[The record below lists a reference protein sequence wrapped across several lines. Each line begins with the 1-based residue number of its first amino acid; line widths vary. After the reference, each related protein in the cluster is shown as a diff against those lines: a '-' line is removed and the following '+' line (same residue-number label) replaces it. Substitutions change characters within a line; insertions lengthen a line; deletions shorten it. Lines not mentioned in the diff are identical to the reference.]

1 MLHMQTDDVVN
12 PVPVTVLSGFLGA
25 GKTTVLN
32 RLLAASGGRR
42 IAVIVNDLG
51 EVNIDADLLRRGAL
65 KHVEAEMVEMHN
77 GCICCTLRSDLLDE
91 ITRLASLGFDH
102 IVIESTG
109 IGEPLAI
116 AETFTFELEDGSTLG
131 DVAAIDAMITL
142 VDGVGF
148 LAEWKAGRS
157 LAEVGQGLGPEDGRS
172 ITDLL
177 VAQVEFANV
186 LVISKIDRT
195 TAAKLDELEAVLRAL
210 NPDATILRAVQGNV
224 PLSELLD
231 TGAFDMDEARRAP
244 GWMATLRDDKPPET
258 LEYGIE
264 SFVYRARRPFHAER
278 VWAWL
283 NEPGQ
288 WNNVL
293 RSKGFFWLCT
303 RMGVVGA
310 WSQAGGS
317 AACEAAGTWF
327 AATPVDSWPDDP
339 EILVEVNKS
348 WVDPWGDRRQEL
360 VFIGQ
365 HLDRERISA
374 SLDTCLLTD
383 DELAEGEDAWSRYA
397 DPFPEWTPPEVDDAP
412 DASVEADTANV
423 DEVAA

>member
-1 MLHMQTDDVVN
+1 MLHMQLDDLPA

-32 RLLAASGGRR
+32 RLLGASDGRR
-42 IAVIVNDLG
+42 IAVIVNDIG

-77 GCICCTLRSDLLDE
+77 GCICCTLRGDLLDE

-116 AETFTFELEDGSTLG
+116 AETFEFALEDGSTLG

-157 LAEVGQGLGPEDGRS
+157 LAEVGQSLGPEDGRS

-186 LVISKIDRT
+186 LVISKTDLA
-195 TAAKLDELEAVLRAL
+195 TADNLNELEAILRVL
-210 NPDATILRAVQGNV
+210 NPEATIIRSVQGNI
-224 PLSELLD
+224 PLTELLD
-231 TGAFDMDEARRAP
+231 TGAFDMEEARRAP
-244 GWMATLRDDKPPET
+244 GWMATLREDKLPET
-258 LEYGIE
+258 LEYGIAT
-264 SFVYRARRPFHAER
+264 FVYRARRPFHSER

-288 WNNVL
+288 WDAVL

-303 RMGVVGA
+303 RMDVVGA

-317 AACEAAGTWF
+317 AACEVAGTWF
-327 AATPVDSWPDDP
+327 AATPMDSWPSDP
-339 EILVEVNKS
+339 EILVEVNKT

-383 DELAEGEDAWSRYA
+383 EELAEGEDAWSHYP
-397 DPFPEWTPPEVDDAP
+397 DPFPAWTPSEVA
-412 DASVEADTANV
+412 DASDEDGSTSD